1 MNMNMMNMTP
11 RFSGLT
17 IAEIC
22 PLSGPMGG
30 ESLKLVVHAT
40 NDKAGND
47 LDQFQTLFG
56 LTKETAPG
64 GKTTEAQSF
73 TISGQPFPGGR
84 DLLYKG
90 KKVLIDADPKDVQ
103 TLVKKLLKK
112 LPGLDKTFKQQLE
125 SALAG
130 FYRNFE
136 FNKRYFAGQ
145 K

>member
-1 MNMNMMNMTP
+1 
-11 RFSGLT
+11 
-17 IAEIC
+17 
-22 PLSGPMGG
+22 
-30 ESLKLVVHAT
+30 
-40 NDKAGND
+40 
-47 LDQFQTLFG
+47 
-56 LTKETAPG
+56 
-64 GKTTEAQSF
+64 
-73 TISGQPFPGGR
+73 
-84 DLLYKG
+84 
-90 KKVLIDADPKDVQ
+90 VQ